1 MDFGRIGNATPGL
14 EAGVFT
20 ELTSLTNFSLT
31 GRGLDLLPERL
42 FSGSKKLERLEFLSF
57 MCNERPPC
65 NVVPPKIV
73 TNMTSLQVRR

>member
-14 EAGVFT
+14 EPGVFN

-31 GRGLDLLPERL
+31 GKGLDLLPENL
-42 FSGSKKLERLEFLSF
+42 FSSNKKLERLEFLSF

-65 NVVPPKIV
+65 KVVPPKII
-73 TNMTSLQVRR
+73 TNVTSLQV